1 MRSLMGR
8 LKGVFGLL
16 LLTLLAVSWGMVD
29 ANAGFFSNRGGGG
42 FTARAP
48 MTIEISADK
57 TTLPPNILNGPVRI
71 GGPYTNTITVQVK
84 QNGRMFP
91 APSVSID
98 IVTGLSGGAL
108 FFLDGNPDNEDDDG
122 NPLAFRRLVFEDTT
136 GVVTGHF
143 HVFGAPGTVVLRASA
158 ADPQTG
164 QTASADL
171 VLTISGGGVGE
182 FGPRPAMVNFV
193 MDPTPVYI
201 RTNPDGTTPV
211 PQRNFKVFQIFVL
224 DDFGQPID
232 AGAGNMLR
240 IELLPNRPNGGE
252 WLSAIDANGNAQQGT
267 SIVTKPIGGAATVV
281 LHSGTVPGTVM
292 IAATADRAD
301 NNVDNGIEFPITN
314 YATVSI
320 GTGELTSLTFA
331 GPFMDAVRA
340 RRNALGAQLIDPAT
354 LESPFLGAP
363 TGALWNGIFTRFLSV
378 IASDPYG
385 NPPPAG
391 TPITFRLIDGP
402 LDMLANRYPDQG
414 HGQFAITGFNGDPQE
429 GSFEFFA
436 PNRQALRVLGDTLNP
451 FVVPNGV
458 SFALANPGCLLVLQD
473 PEIINPNP
481 STINSLPSEGR
492 PEYHVGS
499 RIITGRMGN
508 MLLVNAPFNQ
518 TQQNVG
524 ANVWYTVGCP
534 PHKGNVMNFN
544 QIISPVF
551 GAGEVIVT
559 TDASG
564 IASTVM
570 NYPASQVGRRFMVVA
585 ESVGGKVG
593 AVMTHWYLGI
603 PNGNLILV
611 QPAAGLQEDGSAVV
625 VIPPGTGINQPITL
639 QLFDGGVDTDG
650 DGIPDAFTP
659 VPGVPITVEV
669 VINDPTESAAIV
681 AEQNLAVAR
690 VVFEAFEQ
698 ANPGVCDLVLTDPAA
713 APAPRDPERC
723 GQRQALA
730 AAVDQATTAAV
741 AARTIANLYNPTAKV
756 VPATLTSV
764 GGGFVNAVL
773 EVNDLPLGGS
783 VDFLFS
789 TIGPDVSSNRLRIT
803 VQTPQPEEPPPNGD
817 E

>member
-1 MRSLMGR
+1 MRSLMVEGLR
-8 LKGVFGLL
+8 GLARLL
-16 LLTLLAVSWGMVD
+16 LLTFLMVGWSLQD
-29 ANAGFFSNRGGGG
+29 VHARGFTGGFFG
-42 FTARAP
+42 RAP
-48 MTIEISADK
+48 LTIEISADK
-57 TTLPPNILNGPVRI
+57 TTLPPNILNAPVRI

-91 APSVSID
+91 ASSVSID
-98 IVTGLSGGAL
+98 IVSGLSGGAL
-108 FFLDGNPDNEDDDG
+108 FYLDGDEEHEDDNG
-122 NPLAFRRLVFEDTT
+122 NPLAFRRLVFEDTS

-158 ADPQTG
+158 TDPQTG

-171 VLTISGGGVGE
+171 VLNITGGGVGE

-193 MDPTPVYI
+193 MDPAPVYI
-201 RTNPDGTTPV
+201 RTNPDGTTPA
-211 PQRNFKVFQIFVL
+211 PQRNFKIFQIFVL
-224 DDFGQPID
+224 DDFGQPIN
-232 AGAGNMLR
+232 AGTGNLVR

-252 WLSAIDANGNAQQGT
+252 WLSAIDASGNAQQGT
-267 SIVTKPIGGAATVV
+267 TIVTTPIGGAATVV
-281 LHSGTVPGTVM
+281 LHSGTVPGTVV
-292 IAATADRAD
+292 ISATADRAD

-314 YATVSI
+314 YAMVSI
-320 GTGELTSLTFA
+320 GTGELTSLTFS

-363 TGALWNGIFTRFLSV
+363 TGTLWNGMFTRFISV

-391 TPITFRLIDGP
+391 TPITFRLIDSP
-402 LDMLANRYPDQG
+402 LDMLVNRYPDQG
-414 HGQFAITGFNGDPQE
+414 HGQFAITGYNGDPQE

-436 PNRQALRVLGDTLNP
+436 PNRLFLRGLGDTLNP

-458 SFALANPGCLLVLQD
+458 SFALADPGCLLVLQD

-481 STINSLPSEGR
+481 STINSLPGEGR

-518 TQQNVG
+518 TRQNVG

-544 QIISPVF
+544 QINSPVF
-551 GAGEVIVT
+551 GLAEVIVT
-559 TDASG
+559 TDANG
-564 IASTVM
+564 IANTVM

-585 ESVGGKVG
+585 ESMGGKVG

-611 QPAAGLQEDGSAVV
+611 QPTVVPQEDGSAII
-625 VIPPGTGINQPITL
+625 VIPPSTGINQPITL
-639 QLFDGGVDTDG
+639 QLLDGGVDTDG
-650 DGIPDAFTP
+650 DGTPDAFTP
-659 VPGVPITVEV
+659 VPGVPISVEV
-669 VINDPTESAAIV
+669 VINDPTETAAIV
-681 AEQNLAVAR
+681 AEQNLAAAQAALS
-690 VVFEAFEQ
+690 AFDQ
-698 ANPGVCDLVLTDPAA
+698 ANPGVCDLVVTDPAA
-713 APAPRDPERC
+713 APAPRDPARC
-723 GQRQALA
+723 AQRQALA
-730 AAVDQATTAAV
+730 AALNEATTAAV
-741 AARTIANLYNPTAKV
+741 SARTIANLYNPTAAV
-756 VPATLTSV
+756 VPATLTS
-764 GGGFVNAVL
+764 GAGGFARAVL
-773 EVNDLPLGGS
+773 EVNDLPVGGS
-783 VDFLFS
+783 VDFFFA

-803 VQTPQPEEPPPNGD
+803 VQTPQPEGP
-817 E
+817 